1 MEDIDYRLLAE
12 TLARQA
18 GRRPQRGG
26 PRSKIVDAIMVL
38 LLSKPLRAAEIA
50 SVLGVE
56 SKYVSSYLSYWKA
69 RGYVDYDRGFW
80 YLTPLGEEYAHD
92 VVERLR
98 RSLDDEYTRLARSIL
113 LPSEMVS
120 SARKDKAGRQPVA
133 GRRHS
138 KSFIATETN
147 QPGNEQVGVSPVEQV
162 TCVLRLLKNRLD
174 AEEFEVLS
182 AILSHYARWG
192 STYLYADQLGEK
204 LQADKAWLFTKLRS
218 LQSKNLIYIYTDP
231 RLGVRVG
238 LSKAMRETL
247 QSCS

>member
-1 MEDIDYRLLAE
+1 LEDVDYKLLAE

-18 GRRPQRGG
+18 RRRTQRGG
-26 PRSKIVDAIMVL
+26 PRSRVVDAIMVL

-80 YLTPLGEEYAHD
+80 YLTPLGEEYAHE

-98 RSLDDEYTRLARSIL
+98 KSLDDEYTRLARSIL
-113 LPSEMVS
+113 LPGENINLTRNNKSRGQHT
-120 SARKDKAGRQPVA
+120 ARK
-133 GRRHS
+133 RRPQ
-138 KSFIATETN
+138 SFIAAST
-147 QPGNEQVGVSPVEQV
+147 GVSDNKPVETSRVEQV
-162 TCVLRLLKNRLD
+162 TCVLRLLRDRLD

-204 LQADKAWLFTKLRS
+204 LQADKTWLFTKLRS

-247 QSCS
+247 QSCG

>member
-1 MEDIDYRLLAE
+1 LEDVDYRLLAE

-18 GRRPQRGG
+18 KRKPQRGG
-26 PRSKIVDAIMVL
+26 PRSRIVDAIMVL

-80 YLTPLGEEYAHD
+80 YLTPLGEEYAHE

-113 LPSEMVS
+113 LPDEMVNATRNNKARGR
-120 SARKDKAGRQPVA
+120 SAARGRN
-133 GRRHS
+133 S
-138 KSFIATETN
+138 KSFIVSETSKT
-147 QPGNEQVGVSPVEQV
+147 GNEQIGSSRVEQV

-174 AEEFEVLS
+174 PEEFEVLS

-204 LQADKAWLFTKLRS
+204 LQADKTWLFAKLRS